1 MIRLL
6 NKCGVLSE
14 DKVEVS
20 KDGDNMSPAA
30 ANRVL
35 STIYSG
41 KFCVTSVQCPQPQL
55 AAITTVV
62 AAQLFLPTTQP
73 VHSAPRDANKG
84 SRRLHKYIITDLILV
99 KSAYK
104 H

>member
-1 MIRLL
+1 MFLT
-6 NKCGVLSE
+6 KSG

-20 KDGDNMSPAA
+20 KDRDNMSPAA

-62 AAQLFLPTTQP
+62 AAQLFLPTQLP
-73 VHSAPRDANKG
+73 SQCIVHLELEMKVREDFAIMENTV
-84 SRRLHKYIITDLILV
+84 SRRDIGMP
-99 KSAYK
+99 
-104 H
+104 

>member
-41 KFCVTSVQCPQPQL
+41 KFCVTSVQCPQHL
-55 AAITTVV
+55 
-62 AAQLFLPTTQP
+62 
-73 VHSAPRDANKG
+73 S
-84 SRRLHKYIITDLILV
+84 
-99 KSAYK
+99 
-104 H
+104 

>member
-20 KDGDNMSPAA
+20 KDRDNMSPAA

-41 KFCVTSVQCPQPQL
+41 KFCVTSVKCPQPQL
-55 AAITTVV
+55 AAITNVV
-62 AAQLFLPTTQP
+62 AAQLFLPTTHPAKAQC
-73 VHSAPRDANKG
+73 
-84 SRRLHKYIITDLILV
+84 T
-99 KSAYK
+99 
-104 H
+104 

>member
-6 NKCGVLSE
+6 YKCGVLSE

-55 AAITTVV
+55 AAITAVV
-62 AAQLFLPTTQP
+62 AAQLFFPTTHPASTQC
-73 VHSAPRDANKG
+73 
-84 SRRLHKYIITDLILV
+84 T
-99 KSAYK
+99 
-104 H
+104 